1 MNHKIIIEE
10 IAVVRSDELNIID
23 EIAVERGNEL
33 KIDEDI
39 DFSLLGIDTED
50 DCLLP
55 EIDYSDRI
63 ICY

>member
-1 MNHKIIIEE
+1 
-10 IAVVRSDELNIID
+10 VVRSDELNIID